1 MFRMKSVVG
10 AVTLATMVA
19 TSAFAADTGVLA
31 PGKPAGVKN
40 AQVGTGF
47 LLLPH
52 QDQKYNQEHQYPD
65 SPIGD
70 AGFVPHH
77 RQDRHAGK
85 CGQSQQGYVF
95 KSFMFPLFRYGC
107 FFFLGLKK
115 CA

>member
-47 LLLPH
+47 LLIGLGAVAVITAVAITVT
-52 QDQKYNQEHQYPD
+52 NQ
-65 SPIGD
+65 SGD
-70 AGFVPHH
+70 KSGQPTQFAAATTTAG
-77 RQDRHAGK
+77 
-85 CGQSQQGYVF
+85 
-95 KSFMFPLFRYGC
+95 
-107 FFFLGLKK
+107 
-115 CA
+115 

>member
-47 LLLPH
+47 LLIGLGAVAVITAVAITVT
-52 QDQKYNQEHQYPD
+52 NQ
-65 SPIGD
+65 SGD
-70 AGFVPHH
+70 
-77 RQDRHAGK
+77 K
-85 CGQSQQGYVF
+85 SGQPTRFAAATTTG
-95 KSFMFPLFRYGC
+95 
-107 FFFLGLKK
+107 
-115 CA
+115 